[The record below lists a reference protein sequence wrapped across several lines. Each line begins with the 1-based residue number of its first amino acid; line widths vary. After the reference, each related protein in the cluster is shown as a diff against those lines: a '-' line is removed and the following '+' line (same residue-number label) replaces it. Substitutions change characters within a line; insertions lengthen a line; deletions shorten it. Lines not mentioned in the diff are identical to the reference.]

1 MGVESAEVQWLLSSV
16 KFALDTDVL
25 GKMVLGPDAAR
36 GAKERLCNED
46 GPLFV
51 VNRFFNAKPGSA
63 LFLNNTGGPLGK
75 VLFTEVAHD
84 DDKSAIALPPVP
96 YAFLIKTRDAG
107 GVGGLLASL
116 EFGVRTKD
124 ALTDMEDAIR
134 NVYLPSLAQAAA
146 EKAAAAAPKAAAAAA
161 AASSS
166 DGSDLLVS
174 SVERFGLVLS
184 QEIQCRRGQVMLKFP
199 VHAGKPKHKAKL
211 GPPSFAETAEMEACV
226 EDWLREVGNFL
237 QVENAK
243 VVPASAGPL
252 AEIGYWRDRN
262 VALSGVH
269 EQL

>member
-1 MGVESAEVQWLLSSV
+1 
-16 KFALDTDVL
+16 
-25 GKMVLGPDAAR
+25 
-36 GAKERLCNED
+36 
-46 GPLFV
+46 
-51 VNRFFNAKPGSA
+51 
-63 LFLNNTGGPLGK
+63 LFLNNTGGPLDK

-199 VHAGKPKHKAKL
+199 VHKAKL